1 MPQKKNSSGGEK
13 KRRISKRRS
22 EEISCDMGQQEWRDE
37 GMPGSKLGKMSRLLG
52 PTKIKMEA
60 SGSGAVCVP

>member
-1 MPQKKNSSGGEK
+1 
-13 KRRISKRRS
+13 
-22 EEISCDMGQQEWRDE
+22 MGQQEWRDE

-52 PTKIKMEA
+52 PTKSKMEA